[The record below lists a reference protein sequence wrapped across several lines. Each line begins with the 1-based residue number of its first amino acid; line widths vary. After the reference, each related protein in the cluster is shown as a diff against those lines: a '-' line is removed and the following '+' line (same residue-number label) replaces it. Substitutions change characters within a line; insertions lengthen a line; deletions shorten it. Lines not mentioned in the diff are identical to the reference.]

1 MITWVDDSASL
12 EAMVAAMAAA
22 DVVGVD
28 TEWMDGPTGRRG
40 ASDAVLA
47 TVQVRTNPN
56 PNPNPDP
63 DPDPNPP

>member
-28 TEWMDGPTGRRG
+28 SEWMVRVRVRVRGRVTLTLTL
-40 ASDAVLA
+40 SLA
-47 TVQVRTNPN
+47 ITLTLTLALALALTR
-56 PNPNPDP
+56 
-63 DPDPNPP
+63 

>member
-56 PNPNPDP
+56 PDPTPTPNPNPP
-63 DPDPNPP
+63 SP